1 MPFTASPGRG
11 GIDCSRATLRY
22 DMYILFSWSVGLSQ
36 PDPMSFSLF
45 GDGSGALASVLILL
59 YR

>member
-22 DMYILFSWSVGLSQ
+22 DIYIPLSWPVGLSP
-36 PDPMSFSLF
+36 PDPASFSLF
-45 GDGSGALASVLILL
+45 GDGSGALANVLILL